1 MNKNDNIFSTQGGII
16 MKKKSKKEKFNIMA
30 NRGDAISITIRE
42 GKVVV
47 VASQTFIFKFFKLV
61 RLDPN
66 IAVVVTGN
74 FTHRERTKRLNDK
87 GGYFLATPFQTYR
100 FVLIAPIKKDY
111 QAFTV
116 RSKDNI
122 KVNLDLAATSKIIKP
137 RVAIYDYVDVFD
149 HIIIDL
155 QNELVNFAYNRTNE
169 EITKFKFDDLDGE
182 LEKLQDEQVQCLKAI
197 SDIEA
202 SSEYQTLMVQR
213 ITVSNS
219 LNSLVDLEILMH

>member
-1 MNKNDNIFSTQGGII
+1 LTN
-16 MKKKSKKEKFNIMA
+16 
-30 NRGDAISITIRE
+30 
-42 GKVVV
+42 
-47 VASQTFIFKFFKLV
+47 
-61 RLDPN
+61 
-66 IAVVVTGN
+66 
-74 FTHRERTKRLNDK
+74 
-87 GGYFLATPFQTYR
+87 Y
-100 FVLIAPIKKDY
+100 
-111 QAFTV
+111 
-116 RSKDNI
+116 
-122 KVNLDLAATSKIIKP
+122 KIIKP

-219 LNSLVDLEILMH
+219 LNCLVV